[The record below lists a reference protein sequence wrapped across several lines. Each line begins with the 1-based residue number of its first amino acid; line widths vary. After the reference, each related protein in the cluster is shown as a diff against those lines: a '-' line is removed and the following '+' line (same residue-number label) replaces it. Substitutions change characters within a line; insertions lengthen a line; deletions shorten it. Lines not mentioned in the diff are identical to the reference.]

1 MQTLNLIKN
10 SFNAHNDAINARKF
24 YQKIFSLSFFMFV
37 VMFGVM
43 LSIKFEELRNEILQ
57 KVN

>member
-37 VMFGVM
+37 VMFGVD
-43 LSIKFEELRNEILQ
+43 
-57 KVN
+57 KV